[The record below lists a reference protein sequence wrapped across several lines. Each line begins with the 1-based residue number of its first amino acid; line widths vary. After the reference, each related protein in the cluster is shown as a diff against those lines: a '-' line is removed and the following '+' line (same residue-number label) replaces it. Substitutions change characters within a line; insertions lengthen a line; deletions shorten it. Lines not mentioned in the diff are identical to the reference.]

1 MKRTRALLRTVA
13 PVAFLIAAAP
23 CLAAEAGAPPA
34 VGAEAP
40 AFSLPDTQGVMHA
53 LADYKTSKATVVIF
67 VSTQCPV
74 SNAYNERMASI
85 TKEYSSKGVSVLGVY
100 SNKAEGIDEIAAHA
114 KEHGFTFVTLK
125 DANNVVAD
133 KYGASVTPEAFV
145 IDAKGMLRYHGRIDD
160 NQKESSVTSK
170 DLRSAL
176 DQVVGGQDVAKTE
189 AKAFGCSIK
198 RINKAGA

>member
-13 PVAFLIAAAP
+13 ALAFLIAAAP
-23 CLAAEAGAPPA
+23 CLAAEGGAPPA
-34 VGAEAP
+34 VGSEAP
-40 AFSLPDTQGVMHA
+40 TFSLPDTQGVMHA
-53 LADYKTSKATVVIF
+53 LADYKASKATVVIF

-74 SNAYNERMASI
+74 SNAYNDRMAAIS
-85 TKEYSSKGVSVLGVY
+85 KEYTAKGVTVLGVY

-145 IDAKGMLRYHGRIDD
+145 IDAKGTLRYHGRIDD

-170 DLRSAL
+170 DLRTAL
-176 DQVVGGQDVAKTE
+176 DQIVGGQDVAKTE

-198 RINKAGA
+198 RVNKAGA